1 MLWKKIGRRLVPF
14 AACAAGD
21 MLLISTQTGMAPLP
35 WLRISALAFSQLVAW
50 GTLYYAFAVIIGP
63 MGAETGWTKPQMNG
77 ALSVGLAVSAMSAY
91 PVGRWIDAHG
101 GRALMAAGALLGA
114 LSLILWSRI
123 SELWQLYAV
132 WTMIGAASAMTLYEA
147 AFAVTARMVPGNY
160 RRGITAITLAGGL
173 ASTAF
178 IPLTHWLDQN
188 MDWRQALLVL
198 ALIELGICATTAL
211 LILPRT
217 SPLPVSAEAFAAP
230 AQRTVMLSRVVR
242 HPVFWLLII
251 SYVSYAFFYTSV
263 LFNLLPMLD
272 SYGFTAASAIA
283 LYSMIGPA
291 QVAGRLC
298 VFAVDRIFPTAAA
311 GLAGTLLPIFAMIVL
326 MRFNPESPWS
336 FLFPVLFGA
345 GLGIKTLVQATA
357 APEFLDEK
365 QYGALQ
371 GIIMLPVLASQAA
384 APFAAAYLWQM
395 GGGYGLLQSVLM
407 TTAMISALAF
417 ALAALMAHSR
427 KHRSA

>member
-1 MLWKKIGRRLVPF
+1 MLWKEIGGRSVWF
-14 AACAAGD
+14 AAYAAID
-21 MLLISTQTGMAPLP
+21 MLLTDTRAGVPPLP

-101 GRALMAAGALLGA
+101 GRGLMAAGALLGA
-114 LSLILWSRI
+114 LSLVLWSLI
-123 SELWQLYAV
+123 TELWQLYAV
-132 WTMIGAASAMTLYEA
+132 WIMIGTASAMTLYEA
-147 AFAVTARMVPGNY
+147 AFAVTARMLPGNY
-160 RRGITAITLAGGL
+160 RRGITAITLLGGL

-178 IPLTHWLDQN
+178 IPLTHWLTQSL
-188 MDWRQALLVL
+188 DWRQSLLVL

-211 LILPRT
+211 LILPRA
-217 SPLPVSAEAFAAP
+217 SPPPVSAKPFAAP
-230 AQRTVMLSRVVR
+230 AQRTVMLARVVS

-272 SYGFTAASAIA
+272 GYGFTAASAVA

-291 QVAGRLC
+291 QVTGRLC
-298 VFAVDRIFPTAAA
+298 VFAVDRVFPTAVA
-311 GLAGTLLPIFAMIVL
+311 GLVGTLLPILAMIVL
-326 MRFNPESPWS
+326 VSFNPQSHWS
-336 FLFPVLFGA
+336 FLFPILFGA

-357 APEFLDEK
+357 APEFLGEK
-365 QYGALQ
+365 EYGALQ

-384 APFAAAYLWQM
+384 APFAAAYLWQL

-407 TTAMISALAF
+407 AAAMISALAF
-417 ALAALMAHSR
+417 ALAAWISR
-427 KHRSA
+427 KRRPA